1 MTSKLSCSD
10 KWGSSLAIA
19 EMRIILAKMIWH
31 FDMEL
36 GDTEENWAEQRYFV
50 LVENKPL
57 LVRLKPRAL

>member
-1 MTSKLSCSD
+1 
-10 KWGSSLAIA
+10 
-19 EMRIILAKMIWH
+19 MRIILAKMIWH

-36 GDTEENWAEQRYFV
+36 GDTEENWSEQRYFV